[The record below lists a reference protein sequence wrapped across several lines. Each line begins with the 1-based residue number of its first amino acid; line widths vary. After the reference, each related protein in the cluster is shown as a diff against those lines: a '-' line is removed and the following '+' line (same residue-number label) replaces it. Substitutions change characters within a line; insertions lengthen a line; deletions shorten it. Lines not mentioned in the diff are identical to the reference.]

1 MTETNI
7 NASNPSGDDRIHL
20 VEQLM
25 KPTGLAYDMAA
36 ALSSL
41 NAEAREQFQKL
52 KAGRDA
58 ERKRLLTL
66 PLAELKALRA
76 NQLRHA
82 AAQKA
87 EADAADA
94 RRKADAADKEAS
106 KEAARIYNL
115 PSADADFEHWAK
127 MDHWTFDEALALL
140 LSKDPRVLTR
150 SVLKEELSR
159 DQGFTLFTGP
169 QRPTSAFLRSYED
182 LRQLAERATV
192 MKGPR
197 LRPADVLLWAH
208 RTRAIAPPAELVRCV
223 SAILERTKSAQGQQP
238 APTQERSASQA
249 LPPPG
254 TDKPRPIKRSA
265 LVQKHAR
272 AWPSIESDLKHADE
286 NGLRAAKGDG
296 RGMWIEARALE
307 WAEQRGKLTRSVAR
321 TPHAAHAP
329 FGHRVPDSDT

>member
-1 MTETNI
+1 MTETHF
-7 NASNPSGDDRIHL
+7 NASNPSGDDRAHL

-25 KPTGLAYDMAA
+25 KPTDLAYDMAA

-52 KAGRDA
+52 KAGREA
-58 ERKRLLTL
+58 ERNRLLAL

-94 RRKADAADKEAS
+94 RRKAESADKEAK

-115 PSADADFEHWAK
+115 PSAAADFEHWAK

-140 LSKDPRVLTR
+140 LSKEPRVLTR

-169 QRPTSAFLRSYED
+169 QLPKSAFLRSYED

-197 LRPADVLLWAH
+197 LRPVDVLVWAH
-208 RTRAIAPPAELVRCV
+208 RTGAIAPPAELVRCV
-223 SAILERTKSAQGQQP
+223 SAVLERTKGLQAQTSAP
-238 APTQERSASQA
+238 PPERSAPQA
-249 LPPPG
+249 LPPSMP
-254 TDKPRPIKRSA
+254 DEPRPIKRSA
-265 LVQKHAR
+265 LVQKHSR
-272 AWPSIESDLKHADE
+272 TWPSIEADLKHANE
-286 NGLRAAKGDG
+286 NGLQAAKGDG

-329 FGHRVPDSDT
+329 FGNRAPDSDT